1 MVHLTCDGE
10 TSEGDL
16 AAFRL
21 LKPIA
26 GKFKT
31 FSATKKVN
39 ATGSE
44 ARMEFENLTIS
55 FYNLNIGYD
64 GMGPGCLVQMLSEV
78 GMNKDALT
86 KAVEKAKAEFVV
98 EGNDVTT
105 IR

>member
-1 MVHLTCDGE
+1 MVNLTCNGE
-10 TSEGDL
+10 SSEGDL

-26 GKFKT
+26 GNFKT
-31 FSATKKVN
+31 LSAGKKEN

-44 ARMEFENLTIS
+44 VRMEFENLIVY

-64 GMGPGCLVQMLSEV
+64 GMGPGCLVQMLAEV

-86 KAVEKAKAEFVV
+86 KAVEKAKAEFIV
-98 EGNDVTT
+98 EGNEVIS

>member
-1 MVHLTCDGE
+1 MIHLTCEGDS
-10 TSEGDL
+10 SEGNL

-31 FSATKKVN
+31 FSATKQAN
-39 ATGSE
+39 ATSSE
-44 ARMEFENLTIS
+44 ARMEFENLIIS

-64 GMGPGCLVQMLSEV
+64 GMGPGCLVQMLAEV

-98 EGNDVTT
+98 EGNEVTT